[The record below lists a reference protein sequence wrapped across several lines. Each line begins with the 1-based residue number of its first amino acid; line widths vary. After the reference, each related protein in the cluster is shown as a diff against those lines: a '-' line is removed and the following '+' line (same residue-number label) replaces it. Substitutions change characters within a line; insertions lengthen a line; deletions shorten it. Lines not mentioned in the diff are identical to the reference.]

1 MRRNFSSKDDL
12 MLSRFGFGAALLL
25 AAALLWMPRPAAA
38 QNYPCPGGP
47 GPGEVQVGVS
57 GGSHGVAAVPICARA
72 GGGGGGA
79 PSAPSYSYGAIAWHL
94 DADDVWMSG
103 NWTGPNAAEREALAA
118 CNQAMGGGCTSAGEW
133 HNSSM
138 TIARNSQGY
147 LYSGWNGDGG
157 AMRKKALADCRA
169 KQQLPC
175 EVVGSFGSSKRRHTP
190 DIATARKIYA
200 AAAWVWGEGFDNRL
214 YIAGGHRKMPD
225 AEAAAL
231 AACAKATGRKCQ
243 IAAGVGN
250 GVLMVYRPGTDIS
263 IMAER
268 TPKRA
273 RQAAEADCKQRKA
286 KCTVQTAYDSRA
298 PGVAV
303 HDLNAAA
310 AGS

>member
-1 MRRNFSSKDDL
+1 M
-12 MLSRFGFGAALLL
+12 MSRIAWAIGVTVGALLL
-25 AAALLWMPRPAAA
+25 FAPRPAAA

-57 GGSHGVAAVPICARA
+57 GGSHGVAAVPICAPAA
-72 GGGGGGA
+72 GGGGGGG
-79 PSAPSYSYGAIAWHL
+79 SAPTYSYGAIAWHA

-103 NWTGPNAAEREALAA
+103 NWTGPNAAEQEALAA

-138 TIARNSQGY
+138 TILRDNQGG
-147 LYSGWNGDGG
+147 LYGGWNGQGG
-157 AMRKKALADCRA
+157 QMRKKALADCRA
-169 KQQLPC
+169 KQLLPC
-175 EVVGSFGSSKRRHTP
+175 EVLGSFSSSKRRHTP

-214 YIAGGHRKMPD
+214 YIASGHRQLAD

-250 GVLMVYRPGTDIS
+250 GVLMIYRPGTDIS
-263 IMAER
+263 IVAER
-268 TPKRA
+268 TSKRA

-298 PGVAV
+298 AGVAV